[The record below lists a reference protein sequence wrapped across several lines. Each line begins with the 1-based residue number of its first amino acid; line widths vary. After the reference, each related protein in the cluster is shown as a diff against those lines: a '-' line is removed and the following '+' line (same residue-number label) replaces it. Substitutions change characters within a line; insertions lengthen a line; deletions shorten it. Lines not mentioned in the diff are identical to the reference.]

1 MGNFCFID
9 NLTSFGPKDDENRIM
24 NNKKTQ
30 LIHDYN
36 AALYYF
42 IKNNNQL
49 NSKAKIAACKKAIGR
64 TNKWAIRNSK
74 ANFFNKMLFLRF
86 FLSSG
91 ITNYIYLLKQSCLY
105 FYDKVKENEIRYKVK

>member
-1 MGNFCFID
+1 
-9 NLTSFGPKDDENRIM
+9 M

-42 IKNNNQL
+42 AKDNNQL
-49 NSKAKIAACKKAIGR
+49 ESKAKILPVKAIGR

-74 ANFFNKMLFLRF
+74 ANFFNNMLFLR
-86 FLSSG
+86 
-91 ITNYIYLLKQSCLY
+91 I
-105 FYDKVKENEIRYKVK
+105 V

>member
-1 MGNFCFID
+1 
-9 NLTSFGPKDDENRIM
+9 M

-42 IKNNNQL
+42 IKDNNQL
-49 NSKAKIAACKKAIGR
+49 ESKAKIIACKKAIGR

-74 ANFFNKMLFLRF
+74 ANFLNNMLFLRIV
-86 FLSSG
+86 LSSG
-91 ITNYIYLLKQSCLY
+91 TTNYIYLLRQSCSYSL
-105 FYDKVKENEIRYKVK
+105 

>member
-1 MGNFCFID
+1 
-9 NLTSFGPKDDENRIM
+9 M

-42 IKNNNQL
+42 VKNNNQL
-49 NSKAKIAACKKAIGR
+49 NSKAKIVACKKAIGR

-74 ANFFNKMLFLRF
+74 ANF
-86 FLSSG
+86 
-91 ITNYIYLLKQSCLY
+91 
-105 FYDKVKENEIRYKVK
+105 